1 MRKEPPLPAELWER
15 IPLDLQAA
23 LWVLVDSYERRSAAL
38 AAEVAELKEQLGQ
51 NAQNSSRPPST
62 EGPAVKRKPPREP
75 SGRQR
80 GAQPGH
86 RRYER
91 TLVPLEQVKEVIRC
105 KPPQCRRCGAA
116 LHGDD
121 PQPLRHQVMEV
132 PPVTPEVSEYQLH
145 RLVCAQCGV
154 TTCGRLP
161 PGVAMASYGP
171 RLASGVALCSGA

>member
-86 RRYER
+86 RR
-91 TLVPLEQVKEVIRC
+91 
-105 KPPQCRRCGAA
+105 
-116 LHGDD
+116 
-121 PQPLRHQVMEV
+121 
-132 PPVTPEVSEYQLH
+132 
-145 RLVCAQCGV
+145 
-154 TTCGRLP
+154 
-161 PGVAMASYGP
+161 
-171 RLASGVALCSGA
+171 